1 MSKVLNGAEAE
12 DLFNEKLVFALSN
25 EVFRLILLP
34 TEQCNFRCTYCYEDF
49 SIGRM
54 SAATIQGVKRLI
66 DRRVGDLRLLHISWF
81 GGEPLIAWSVIEEIS
96 SHIVQVVA
104 ERKGLYYVG
113 DMTTNGYLLDSSA
126 VQRLVELGICF
137 YQISLDGPEF
147 LHDRTRVRING
158 KGSFHQIWQNL
169 LAIRNSRM
177 RVDVALRIHL
187 TPENLAY
194 MPAFLAE
201 VRDTFL
207 HDARF
212 KVLLKPIEKMGGP
225 NDATM
230 KIITEEERSQI
241 IAELESVVLE
251 GGDTSRLFATPDVCY
266 AAQANSLLIRANGL
280 IGKCTVALSDP
291 CNTIGQ
297 LRPDGTLHVDNELF
311 YPWLHGW
318 ESRDRA
324 AIQCPYAKLR
334 HNQPQPQ
341 TVRWTNMAKTSVT

>member
-1 MSKVLNGAEAE
+1 MSEVTNGAEAE
-12 DLFNEKLVFALSN
+12 YLFNEKLVSALRN
-25 EVFRLILLP
+25 DVFRLILLP

-54 SAATIQGVKRLI
+54 SSATIQGVKRLI
-66 DRRVGDLRLLHISWF
+66 DRRVGDLHLLHISWF
-81 GGEPLIAWSVIEEIS
+81 GGEPLVARPVIEEIS
-96 SHIVQVVA
+96 SHIVKVVA
-104 ERKGLYYVG
+104 ERNSLHYVG

-126 VQRLVELGICF
+126 VQRLSELGIRF

-147 LHDRTRVRING
+147 LHDRTRIRING
-158 KGSFHQIWQNL
+158 QGSFHQIWQNL
-169 LAIRNSRM
+169 IAIRNSKM
-177 RVDVALRIHL
+177 HVNVILRIHL

-212 KVLLKPIEKMGGP
+212 QVALKPIEKMGGP
-225 NDATM
+225 NDFTM
-230 KIITEEERSQI
+230 KIITEQERSQV

-251 GGDTSRLFATPDVCY
+251 GGDASRLLPTPDVCY

-280 IGKCTVALSDP
+280 VGKCTVALSDP
-291 CNTIGQ
+291 LNTIGQ
-297 LRPDGTLHVDNELF
+297 LRPDGTLHVDNELL
-311 YPWLHGW
+311 YPWLQGW

-324 AIQCPYAKLR
+324 AVQCPYAKLR
-334 HNQPQPQ
+334 QCG
-341 TVRWTNMAKTSVT
+341 RCEAA